1 MNKLTIHGPQKLLD
15 DLLFKIATEY
25 PGLRTGLSPADY
37 ECVARIEPAVNW
49 PGLRVVMDQDGDVL
63 GVYDTVTHR
72 DMTGSLESG
81 RAQFEHLL
89 STNDDTWYITAT
101 DLETG
106 TPEIAEL
113 PRTYAP

>member
-1 MNKLTIHGPQKLLD
+1 MNKLTIHGPRKLLD

-25 PGLRTGLSPADY
+25 HGLRTELSPADY

-49 PGLRVVMDQDGDVL
+49 PGLRVVMDQGTEVL
-63 GVYDTVTHR
+63 GVYDTITYQA
-72 DMTGSLESG
+72 MISNLESG
-81 RAQFEHLL
+81 RAQFDHLL

-106 TPEIAEL
+106 TPQIAEL
-113 PRTYAP
+113 PRIYAP

>member
-15 DLLFKIATEY
+15 NLLFKITTEH
-25 PGLRTGLSPADY
+25 PGLRADLSPADY
-37 ECVARIEPAVNW
+37 ECVARIEPADNW

-63 GVYDTVTHR
+63 GAYDAITYQ
-72 DMTGSLESG
+72 DMIDSIESG
-81 RAQFEHLL
+81 HAQFEHLL

-101 DLETG
+101 DIETG

-113 PRTYAP
+113 PRIYAP

>member
-25 PGLRTGLSPADY
+25 PGLRTALSPADY

-49 PGLRVVMDQDGDVL
+49 PGLRVVMDQDTEVL
-63 GVYDTVTHR
+63 GVYDAITYQG
-72 DMTGSLESG
+72 MISNLESG
-81 RAQFEHLL
+81 TAQFEHLL
-89 STNDDTWYITAT
+89 SSNDDTWYITAT

-106 TPEIAEL
+106 TPQIAEL
-113 PRTYAP
+113 PRIYAP

>member
-25 PGLRTGLSPADY
+25 PGLHTELSPADY

-49 PGLRVVMDQDGDVL
+49 PGLRVVMDQDTEVM
-63 GVYDTVTHR
+63 GVYDTITYQG
-72 DMTGSLESG
+72 MISNLESG
-81 RAQFEHLL
+81 TAQFEHLL

-101 DLETG
+101 DLESG
-106 TPEIAEL
+106 TPQIAEL
-113 PRTYAP
+113 PRIYAP

>member
-1 MNKLTIHGPQKLLD
+1 MNKLTIHGPRKLLD

-25 PGLRTGLSPADY
+25 PGLRTELSPADY

-49 PGLRVVMDQDGDVL
+49 PGLRVVMDQGTEVL
-63 GVYDTVTHR
+63 GVYDTITYQA
-72 DMTGSLESG
+72 MISNLESG
-81 RAQFEHLL
+81 TAQFDHLL

-106 TPEIAEL
+106 TPQIAEL
-113 PRTYAP
+113 PRIYAP

>member
-15 DLLFKIATEY
+15 DLLFKIVTEY
-25 PGLRTGLSPADY
+25 PGLRTDTSPADY

-49 PGLRVVMDQDGDVL
+49 PGMRVVMDQDGEIL
-63 GVYDTVTHR
+63 GVYDAITYQGTIDSIV
-72 DMTGSLESG
+72 SG

-89 STNDDTWYITAT
+89 STNDSTWYITAL
-101 DLETG
+101 DIESG
-106 TPEIAEL
+106 TPQIAEI

>member
-15 DLLFKIATEY
+15 DLLFKIVTEY
-25 PGLRTGLSPADY
+25 PGLRTEPSPADY

-63 GVYDTVTHR
+63 GVYETITYPG
-72 DMTGSLESG
+72 MTDSLESG

-89 STNDDTWYITAT
+89 ATNDGTWYMTAL
-101 DLETG
+101 DIESG
-106 TPEIAEL
+106 TPQIAEL
-113 PRTYAP
+113 PRIYAP

>member
-25 PGLRTGLSPADY
+25 PGLRTKLSPADY

-49 PGLRVVMDQDGDVL
+49 PGLRVVMDQDTEVL
-63 GVYDTVTHR
+63 GVYDAITYQG
-72 DMTGSLESG
+72 MISNLESG
-81 RAQFEHLL
+81 TAQFEHLL
-89 STNDDTWYITAT
+89 SSNDDTWYITAT

-106 TPEIAEL
+106 TPQIAEL
-113 PRTYAP
+113 PRIYAP